1 MPLII
6 KGRNLIG
13 TGQVVVSNP
22 TPETKNV
29 LKPADDALKAK
40 FFKKSE
46 KPVKAPEPI
55 QETKNIEVK
64 EANPSLTQETL
75 KKRFAPKKTEK
86 VKEEIAPNR
95 FDIKR
100 LFNKKEEKKET
111 SLVEI
116 IELVNPAPARSSL
129 EIERIKRKENKNQK
143 TLNIVVEPTSEEQ
156 MTLQRSFV
164 IEKNKLKGV
173 ASADSRLVVN
183 GKERKIGRKS
193 NYLLDMLTLDDE

>member
-13 TGQVVVSNP
+13 TGPVAASPP
-22 TPETKNV
+22 TPEVKNI

-40 FFKKSE
+40 FSKKIE
-46 KPVKAPEPI
+46 RPVKAPEPI
-55 QETKNIEVK
+55 SETSDTEVK
-64 EANPSLTQETL
+64 EVIPSLTQETL

-86 VKEEIAPNR
+86 IKEEISPNR
-95 FDIKR
+95 FDVKR
-100 LFNKKEEKKET
+100 LFNKKEEKKEAV
-111 SLVEI
+111 LVEAK
-116 IELVNPAPARSSL
+116 ELVNPAPAQSSL

-143 TLNIVVEPTSEEQ
+143 ALNIVVEPTSVEQ
-156 MTLQRSFV
+156 ITLQRSFV
-164 IEKNKLKGV
+164 VEKNKLRGV
-173 ASADSRLVVN
+173 ASADSKLVVN